1 MLLDSEPI
9 VCFSYIIIR
18 SKDLIMACKSRVIW
32 SPIIFLTSSP
42 TILSCSFCSRQNG
55 LFAVHWIPGK
65 LCALYLIFPLP
76 GLLFQLSIIHDFFS
90 HFCFLPRFSSVTQS
104 CLTLCNPIDCST
116 PSLPIHHELPELA
129 QTHVHRVDDAIQPC
143 YPLPFPS
150 PSASIFLSIRVFSN
164 ELTLDIRWSKYWS
177 FNFTFSPS
185 NEYSGLISFR
195 IDWFYLL
202 AVQGTLKSLL

>member
-9 VCFSYIIIR
+9 VYFSYIIIR

-104 CLTLCNPIDCST
+104 CLTLCNPSDCST

-129 QTHVHRVDDAIQPC
+129 QTHVHRVSDVFQPSHSLS
-143 YPLPFPS
+143 PPS
-150 PSASIFLSIRVFSN
+150 SAFHLSQHQGLFQWVS
-164 ELTLDIRWSKYWS
+164 SPKYWS
-177 FNFTFSPS
+177 FSFSISPS
-185 NEYSGLISFR
+185 NEYSELIYLR
-195 IDWFYLL
+195 ID
-202 AVQGTLKSLL
+202 